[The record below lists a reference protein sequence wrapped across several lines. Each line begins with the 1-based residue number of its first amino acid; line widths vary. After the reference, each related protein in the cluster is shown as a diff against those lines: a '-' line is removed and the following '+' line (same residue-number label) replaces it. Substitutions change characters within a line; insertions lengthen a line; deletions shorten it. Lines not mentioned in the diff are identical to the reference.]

1 MEVFVGIEEKVTSL
15 IKEEIEKQGIILDQ
29 VLYVKEGSQYFLR
42 VIIDKNGFIDLDDCV
57 NISNI
62 VNPILDKNDVIEN
75 NYILDVCSKEK
86 GCE

>member
-1 MEVFVGIEEKVTSL
+1 MEVYVGIEEKVTNL
-15 IKEEIEKQGIILDQ
+15 IKEKIEKQGIILDQ
-29 VLYVKEGSQYFLR
+29 VLYVKEGNQYFLR
-42 VIIDKNGFIDLDDCV
+42 VVIDKQGFIDLDDCV

-62 VNPILDKNDVIEN
+62 INPILDKNDIIES

>member
-1 MEVFVGIEEKVTSL
+1 MEIEEKVTKL
-15 IKEEIEKQGIILDQ
+15 IKSEIEKQGIILDQ

-42 VIIDKNGFIDLDDCV
+42 IVIDKQGFIDLDDCV
-57 NISNI
+57 NVTNI
-62 VNPILDKNDVIEN
+62 INPILDKNDIIET

>member
-1 MEVFVGIEEKVTSL
+1 MKIEEKVTSL
-15 IKEEIEKQGIILDQ
+15 IKEEIEKQGIILDE
-29 VLYVKEGSQYFLR
+29 VLYVKEGNQYFLR
-42 VIIDKNGFIDLDDCV
+42 VVIDKNGFIDLDDCV

-62 VNPILDKNDVIEN
+62 INPILDKNDIIEN

>member
-1 MEVFVGIEEKVTSL
+1 MGIEEKVTNL
-15 IKEEIEKQGIILDQ
+15 IKEKIEKQGIILDQ
-29 VLYVKEGSQYFLR
+29 VLYVKEGNQYFLR
-42 VIIDKNGFIDLDDCV
+42 VVIDKQGFIDLDDCV

-62 VNPILDKNDVIEN
+62 INPILDKNDIIES

>member
-1 MEVFVGIEEKVTSL
+1 MGIEEKVTSL

>member
-1 MEVFVGIEEKVTSL
+1 MEVFVEIEKKVTEL
-15 IKEEIEKQGIILDQ
+15 IKEKIEKQGIILDQ

-42 VIIDKNGFIDLDDCV
+42 IVIDKQGFIDLDDCV
-57 NISNI
+57 NVTNI
-62 VNPILDKNDVIEN
+62 INPILDKNDIIES

>member
-1 MEVFVGIEEKVTSL
+1 MEVFVGIEEKVTNL

-62 VNPILDKNDVIEN
+62 VNPILDKNDIIEN

>member
-1 MEVFVGIEEKVTSL
+1 MEIEEKVTKL

-42 VIIDKNGFIDLDDCV
+42 IVIDKQGFIDLDDCV
-57 NISNI
+57 NVTNI
-62 VNPILDKNDVIEN
+62 INPILDKNDIIKS

>member
-1 MEVFVGIEEKVTSL
+1 VEIEEKVTKL
-15 IKEEIEKQGIILDQ
+15 IKNEIEKQGIILDQ

-42 VIIDKNGFIDLDDCV
+42 VVIDKQGFIDLDDCV
-57 NISNI
+57 NVTNAI
-62 VNPILDKNDVIEN
+62 NPILDKNDIIET